1 MLLHGIIFFVLMLG
15 GSVGVAFFGTN
26 RKFGFWGYFF
36 ASMLLTPL
44 IGILLV
50 ISSDDPVKKDNA
62 KTPTQQ

>member
-1 MLLHGIIFFVLMLG
+1 MLHVIIFFVLMVG
-15 GSVGVAFFGTN
+15 GSFGVAFLGTN

-50 ISSDDPVKKDNA
+50 ISSDAPTVKND
-62 KTPTQQ
+62 KTKIQQ

>member
-1 MLLHGIIFFVLMLG
+1 MLHAIIIFVLMLG
-15 GSVGVAFFGTN
+15 GSIGVAFFGTN

-50 ISSDDPVKKDNA
+50 ISSDDPAKKESP
-62 KTPTQQ
+62 KSPTQQ